1 MPVTIGEV
9 EVLSG
14 PPDAAGHEPP
24 RKDTAQPAPVDEA
37 AVLRMLESLLEQSL
51 RTWSH

>member
-24 RKDTAQPAPVDEA
+24 RDTAQPASVDEA